1 MQIFKGFLKLI
12 RWPNLIFIIIT
23 QLLFYYVVAQPFYN
37 TLSLEPSLTPWLF
50 FILLFASV
58 CIAAAGYII
67 NDYFDVNI
75 DLINKPDKLVV
86 EKIIHR
92 RWTLAWHFILS
103 FIGVVLSFYIS
114 YELNQFFWWLGF
126 CNLGVVIL
134 LVVYST
140 SFKKQLLIGNVLIS
154 ALTAWVII
162 VIVLTQVG
170 SHSVGVYKPA
180 FLKLFR
186 VGMLYATFAFIITL
200 IREVAKDMEDVVGDE
215 RNGCKTMPIVWGFRV
230 SKVFIALCTAV
241 LVCLLIVLQ
250 LYVLQ
255 YYWYG
260 AIVYCLAL
268 IIAPLVFSLKVLQA
282 AMGQLHYHALSNIYK
297 LIMLTGILSMIFF
310 KIYE

>member
-1 MQIFKGFLKLI
+1 MQVFKGFLKLI

-23 QLLFYYVVAQPFYN
+23 QVLFYYVVMQPFYSA
-37 TLSLEPSLTPWLF
+37 LQGEASLTPLLF
-50 FILLFASV
+50 FILLVASV

-86 EKIIHR
+86 EKIIRR

-103 FIGVVLSFYIS
+103 FVGVVLSFYVS
-114 YELNQFFWWLGF
+114 YQLHQFLWWLGF

-154 ALTAWVII
+154 ALTAWVIV
-162 VIVLTQVG
+162 VIVLTQLG
-170 SHSVGVYKPA
+170 NHSVGDYKTA

-186 VGMLYATFAFIITL
+186 VGMLYASFAFIITL
-200 IREVAKDMEDVVGDE
+200 MREVVKDMEDVVGDE

-241 LVCLLIVLQ
+241 LVCLLVILQ
-250 LYVLQ
+250 LYILQ

-260 AIVYCLAL
+260 AILYSLVL

-282 AMGQLHYHALSNIYK
+282 AIGQLHYHTLSNIYK
-297 LIMLTGILSMIFF
+297 FIMLTGILSMIFF
-310 KIYE
+310 KIYQ